1 MPASPIKDGNFF
13 PGSGL
18 GLLEERFMS
27 WHKCVFSVLL
37 AGMIL
42 SPALAQNPV
51 PLPPLPAP
59 GGGTTHPPRKGS
71 TTTHPRPE
79 PCWEVAGI
87 SKTAM
92 QQRQALTR
100 QARQEIESVCAN
112 SSLSLP
118 QKRERIREIHQQEK
132 QQADAL
138 ITPQQ
143 REALR
148 ACQQSRGGGHGGGGH
163 LGGGHGA
170 GPCGDLPG
178 FSNLENEPNSKD

>member
-1 MPASPIKDGNFF
+1 
-13 PGSGL
+13 
-18 GLLEERFMS
+18 MS
-27 WHKCVFSVLL
+27 WHKCVFPVLL
-37 AGMIL
+37 AGIVL
-42 SPALAQNPV
+42 SPALAQVRV
-51 PLPPLPAP
+51 PLPPQSSP
-59 GGGTTHPPRKGS
+59 GGGTTLPPRKGGP
-71 TTTHPRPE
+71 TTTRPRRE

-87 SKTAM
+87 SKAAM
-92 QQRQALTR
+92 QERQALAR

-112 SSLSLP
+112 SSLSLS
-118 QKRERIREIHQQEK
+118 QKRERIREIRQQEK

-170 GPCGDLPG
+170 GPCGEMPG
-178 FSNLENEPNSKD
+178 LSTLENEANSKD

>member
-1 MPASPIKDGNFF
+1 
-13 PGSGL
+13 
-18 GLLEERFMS
+18 MS
-27 WHKCVFSVLL
+27 WHKCVFPVLL
-37 AGMIL
+37 AGIVL
-42 SPALAQNPV
+42 SPALAQVRV
-51 PLPPLPAP
+51 PQPPLPSP
-59 GGGTTHPPRKGS
+59 GGGTTLPPKKGGT
-71 TTTHPRPE
+71 TTTHQRRE

-87 SKTAM
+87 SKAAM
-92 QQRQALTR
+92 EQRQALAR

-112 SSLSLP
+112 ASLSIQ
-118 QKRERIREIHQQEK
+118 QKRERIREIHLREK

-143 REALR
+143 EEALR

-170 GPCGDLPG
+170 GPCGEMPG